1 MGHIHFQGGF
11 IMNVSKVSYEST
23 RSPLIRKSGKEA
35 VLKGISPDGGLF
47 VRADLGQ
54 EKVDLNQ
61 ICHQSYLEN
70 AQSVLSLLLDDYSES
85 ELADCIQNAY
95 STTFSNEA
103 ITPVVHPDQD
113 SSLYVLEL
121 FHGPTSAFK
130 DVALT
135 LLPQLMSRAL
145 PEGEKAMILT
155 ATSGD
160 TGKAALSGFQDVDNI
175 GISVFYPHNK
185 VSQIQYRQ
193 MACQKGSNTAVF
205 AVEGNFDDAQSQV
218 KKLFLDEE
226 LNDMLKEEGIRLS
239 SANSINVGR
248 LVPQVVYYFD
258 AYKQLV
264 NQNVI
269 QPGEEVSFSVPT
281 GNFGDVLAGYYAKK
295 LGLPVKKFYVASNAN
310 NVLTDFLNT
319 GVYDRNRQFVQTISP
334 SMDILISSNLER
346 LLYYMSDQDHEQVAA
361 WMKDLAEKGSYDVG
375 PAMKEK
381 IQKEFAAGCYDDEQ
395 TRKLIAEIYEKTG
408 YVLDPHSAIGYA
420 LASDAAAADPNAG
433 VIVCLATASPYKFSM
448 HVMEAIDG
456 KRYGEWEALHA
467 LEKINPQPVPA
478 ALAELEEAEILHK
491 AVIAVEDMKE
501 AVKKTS
507 LEKLG

>member
-1 MGHIHFQGGF
+1 
-11 IMNVSKVSYEST
+11 MNVSKVSYEST
-23 RSPLIRKSGKEA
+23 RNPQIRKSGKEA

-47 VRADLGQ
+47 VRPDLGH
-54 EKVDLNQ
+54 EKADLNQ

-70 AQSVLSLLLDDYSES
+70 AQSVLSLLLDDYSGK
-85 ELADCIQNAY
+85 ELADCIRNAY
-95 STTFSNEA
+95 TGTFADEK
-103 ITPVVHPDQD
+103 ITPVVHPDKERA
-113 SSLYVLEL
+113 LYVLEL

-160 TGKAALSGFQDVDNI
+160 TGKAALSGFQDVRNT

-193 MACQKGSNTAVF
+193 MACQMGNNTAVF

-226 LNDMLKEEGIRLS
+226 LNEALKEKGIRLS

-269 QPGEEVSFSVPT
+269 QPGEEISFSVPT
-281 GNFGDVLAGYYAKK
+281 GNFGDVLAGYYAKQ

-310 NVLTDFLNT
+310 NVLTDFLKT
-319 GVYDRNRQFVQTISP
+319 GVYDRNRPFVQTISP

-346 LLYYMSDQDHEQVAA
+346 LLYYMSGKDHEKVAG
-361 WMKDLAEKGSYDVG
+361 WMKDLADTGRYDVG
-375 PAMKEK
+375 AEMKEK
-381 IQKEFAAGCYDDEQ
+381 IQKEFAAGCCDDEKTKQ
-395 TRKLIAEIYEKTG
+395 VIADVYEKTG

-420 LASDAAAADPNAG
+420 VASEAMAADPDAG

-448 HVMEAIDG
+448 DVMEAIDG

-467 LEKINPQPVPA
+467 LEKICQQPVPA
-478 ALAELEEAEILHK
+478 ALAELEQAEILHK
-491 AVIAVEDMKE
+491 AVIAVDEMKE
-501 AVKKTS
+501 AVKEAS